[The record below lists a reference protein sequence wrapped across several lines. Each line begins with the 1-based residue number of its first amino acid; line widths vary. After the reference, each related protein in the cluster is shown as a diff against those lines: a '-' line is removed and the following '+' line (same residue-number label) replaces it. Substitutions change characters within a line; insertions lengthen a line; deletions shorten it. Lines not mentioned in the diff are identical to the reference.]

1 MLNDK
6 RVAVVLPA
14 YNAEATLLAT
24 FNEIPMNIVDD
35 VILVD
40 DKSTDRTAELAR
52 VGDSYDCTS

>member
-1 MLNDK
+1 MLNEK

-14 YNAEATLLAT
+14 YNAEATLLTT

-40 DKSTDRTAELAR
+40 DRSTDRTAELAR
-52 VGDSYDCTS
+52 ELL